1 MKVLLRKATQADK
14 EFLRDLNRIVY
25 KQLVIEQFGSWDDRW
40 QRNYFDE
47 KWKGAAYQ
55 IILVEDHPVGTFW
68 TVEEKD
74 HILVR
79 EIQVLPEFQGRRI
92 GTTLMKRLLKNAK
105 TRQLPVRLGLLK
117 ANRARHFYERLGF
130 RVYAETENRFYKQN
144 AAVFNEG
151 WSGSVGCRFSTPHAR
166 MLLERLKRN

>member
-130 RVYAETENRFYKQN
+130 RVYEETQNRLYMQN
-144 AAVFNEG
+144 ALHQ
-151 WSGSVGCRFSTPHAR
+151 RD
-166 MLLERLKRN
+166 